1 MTEHLAKTPVRS
13 DVQAVI
19 FDWGGTIT
27 PWHTIDLRAQWEAF
41 ASGMGAIACARN
53 GLAAAL
59 YTAEEQAWRRGRTD
73 GSSARLE
80 DVLTAVGLDPQDEA
94 TAAGLAAYR
103 EFWEPHTFTHP
114 HIPEVWERL
123 RAAGLRVGVL
133 SNTLWDAQTHRGFFA
148 RDEVLHLIDA
158 DVYSSHTPWVKPRPE
173 IFAAAAE
180 SLGADPIACVYVG
193 DRSYED
199 VHGPQV
205 VGMRAIWIPHS
216 DIPEDQR
223 VSHEATPDAV
233 AHELSDIADI
243 VLGWSGRST

>member
-80 DVLTAVGLDPQDEA
+80 DCLLYTSPS
-94 TAAGLAAYR
+94 
-103 EFWEPHTFTHP
+103 P
-114 HIPEVWERL
+114 
-123 RAAGLRVGVL
+123 
-133 SNTLWDAQTHRGFFA
+133 
-148 RDEVLHLIDA
+148 RDRTRSRMP
-158 DVYSSHTPWVKPRPE
+158 SS
-173 IFAAAAE
+173 A
-180 SLGADPIACVYVG
+180 
-193 DRSYED
+193 
-199 VHGPQV
+199 
-205 VGMRAIWIPHS
+205 
-216 DIPEDQR
+216 
-223 VSHEATPDAV
+223 
-233 AHELSDIADI
+233 
-243 VLGWSGRST
+243 

>member
-1 MTEHLAKTPVRS
+1 MSSP
-13 DVQAVI
+13 
-19 FDWGGTIT
+19 
-27 PWHTIDLRAQWEAF
+27 P
-41 ASGMGAIACARN
+41 SGSTR
-53 GLAAAL
+53 
-59 YTAEEQAWRRGRTD
+59 
-73 GSSARLE
+73 
-80 DVLTAVGLDPQDEA
+80 
-94 TAAGLAAYR
+94 R

-114 HIPEVWERL
+114 LIPDVWERL

-180 SLGADPIACVYVG
+180 SLGVDPIACVYVG

-199 VHGPQV
+199 VHGPQA

-216 DIPEDQR
+216 DIPEDQQ